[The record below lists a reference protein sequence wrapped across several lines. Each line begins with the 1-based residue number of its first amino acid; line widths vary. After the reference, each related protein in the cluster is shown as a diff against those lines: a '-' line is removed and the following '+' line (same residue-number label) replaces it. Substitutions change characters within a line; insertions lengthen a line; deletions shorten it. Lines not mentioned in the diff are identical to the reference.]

1 MPQRLSAGSH
11 SLSMLEKASTG
22 IKGLDEISGGGL
34 PKGRTTIVCGGPG
47 CGKTM
52 LGIEFLVRGATEFN
66 EPGVLIA
73 FEETPAEMARNVAS
87 LGFDL
92 KGLAD
97 RKKLY
102 LEYIYIEPSEIE
114 EAGDYDL
121 EGLFVRLQNAVETVG
136 AKRVLLDTVEALF
149 SGFKNLG
156 ILRAE
161 IRRLFR
167 WLKERGLTT
176 VVTAEKG
183 EGTLTRHGLE
193 EYVSD
198 CVVLLDHRITEQA
211 STRRM
216 RIVKYRG
223 SGHGSDEY
231 PFLIDE
237 NGMSVLPVT
246 SLELQ
251 HAVSTERVSSGITD
265 LDEMLE
271 GQGYFRGS
279 SVLVSGTA
287 GSGKTTLATSFADA
301 SCRRGE
307 KCLYIAFEE
316 SLGQLSRNMESV
328 GFELA
333 PWIKKGLLIH
343 KAWRPSQYGMEMHL
357 LRIHKL
363 IEQFQPKAV
372 VIDPITNLISSSNDR
387 DVHAMLVR
395 LLDFLKVRKVTALF
409 TSLTTGG
416 NALEHTNAAISSL
429 IDTWVLLRDIE
440 LNGERNRCLYLIK
453 SRGMAHSNQLRE
465 FLMGKH
471 GIKLIPAYIG
481 PGGVLT
487 GSSRLAQE
495 ASERAELLLR
505 DQEIESRRQ
514 ELDRQRKALQ
524 AQIATL
530 ESEFT
535 AKEQQMQRLIDQAQ
549 QRERT
554 LVTDQEA
561 MSRSR
566 GVDSGNGRK
575 GKAAGGGR

>member
-1 MPQRLSAGSH
+1 MPQRTSNGNLSLSA
-11 SLSMLEKASTG
+11 LEKSPTG

-66 EPGVLIA
+66 EPGVLLA
-73 FEETPAEMARNVAS
+73 FEETPEEMARNVAS

-92 KGLAD
+92 NGLVE
-97 RKKLY
+97 RKKLFF
-102 LEYIYIEPSEIE
+102 EYVYIEPSEIE
-114 EAGDYDL
+114 EAGDYNL
-121 EGLFVRLQNAVETVG
+121 EGLFIRLQNAIETVG
-136 AKRVLLDTVEALF
+136 AKRVLLDTVEAIF
-149 SGFKNLG
+149 SGFRNMG

-176 VVTAEKG
+176 VVTAERG

-198 CVVLLDHRITEQA
+198 CVVVLDHRISEQT

-223 SGHGSDEY
+223 TSHGSDEY

-237 NGMSVLPVT
+237 QGMSVLPIS

-251 HAVSTERVSSGITD
+251 HAASTERVSSGIGD

-271 GQGYFRGS
+271 GEGYFRGS

-287 GSGKTTLATSFADA
+287 GTGKTTLATSFADA
-301 SCRRGE
+301 TCRRGE

-316 SLGQLSRNMESV
+316 SLGQLSRNMRSV
-328 GFELA
+328 GFDLN
-333 PWIKKGLLIH
+333 PWIKKGLLTH

-363 IEQFQPKAV
+363 VEQFQPKAV
-372 VIDPITNLISSSNDR
+372 VIDPVTNLISGSSEK
-387 DVHAMLVR
+387 DVHAMLTR
-395 LLDFLKVRKVTALF
+395 LLDFLKMRKTTALF
-409 TSLTTGG
+409 TSLTSGG
-416 NALEHTNAAISSL
+416 ESLERTNLAISSL
-429 IDTWVLLRDIE
+429 IDSWILLRDIE
-440 LNGERNRCLYLIK
+440 LNGERNRAVYLVK

-465 FLMGKH
+465 FVMGKS
-471 GIKLIPAYIG
+471 GIRLIPAYVG
-481 PGGVLT
+481 SGGVLT

-495 ASERAELLLR
+495 AKEKAAMLVREQQIQTQRVEL
-505 DQEIESRRQ
+505 E
-514 ELDRQRKALQ
+514 RQRHALQ
-524 AQIATL
+524 AQISAL
-530 ESEFT
+530 QVEFE
-535 AKEQQMQRLIDQAQ
+535 AKELQMKRLIDQAQ
-549 QRERT
+549 QRERI
-554 LVTDQEA
+554 LVEDEET

-566 GVDSGNGRK
+566 TGSSGNGRK
-575 GKAAGGGR
+575 AKAAGGAR